1 MANAYGKA
9 RQRFVEQEI
18 MNAPVQKLVLMVYD
32 LIITSLQKGDI
43 FKARSAIKELI
54 DGLDFEN
61 GGEVAKNLMSL
72 YEYAYRLIGEN
83 QIEEASKV
91 FEELREAWVQ
101 AFFPNGY

>member
-1 MANAYGKA
+1 MANAYGRA
-9 RQRFVEQEI
+9 RQRFIEQEI

-32 LIITSLQKGDI
+32 LIITSLQKGDML
-43 FKARSAIKELI
+43 KARAAIKELI

-61 GGEVAKNLMSL
+61 GGEVARNLMSL

-83 QIEEASKV
+83 RTEEATKL

-101 AFFPNGY
+101 AFFPNDY